1 MQSLNYETYLKKLHG
16 CYLGKAV
23 GGTLGMPREGTLTMA
38 EVSYYDPVPDAMV
51 GNDDLDLQVIAL
63 EVLRRYGLPVN
74 AHDLAHCF
82 TDHIRFYPDEY
93 GVTAKNLSVGVYPP
107 LSGKYGSRFGAGM
120 GAAIR
125 SELWAA
131 LAPDQPEL
139 AVRLCREDAM
149 NDHYGDGVDACI
161 FLTAVESAAFTCHDR
176 EKLIA
181 TGLHYIQHNAR
192 MTEAFT
198 NVHKWWDELHDVK
211 AVREQVLAH
220 YPSDNWT
227 DVTINL
233 SFILLAWLAG
243 EGDFGRSICLAS
255 SLGYDAD
262 CTCATLGAILG
273 LIDPD
278 GIEEKWSRPI
288 GNQLVLSDN
297 IIAMHEP
304 PTISE
309 FIALVGET
317 MLEVGRYYGVLAPW
331 QQEAGLPAWHGASA
345 WTSRPAP
352 VEAQEDTELAAVRPL
367 AVRLRWPEGLMIP
380 CGKEHPV
387 EITFTNVQEAPMAGN
402 VTFTVPEGWQV
413 APTQAELSLAPGA
426 SHTLTLTV
434 QSPKRV
440 YRSCRSMLDMR
451 FRLDGMMFDVSAGL
465 VEPICWLRVPAKQEY
480 TVCPENALFRNA
492 EVVEAPGYFQKVPAG
507 HWLYAAEVRA
517 IMNMPRVQL
526 VANGTRPVRVW
537 LNGELVNTF
546 ENKLYVPAVHRS
558 PSMAVVSL
566 HHDWNQLVLEVLPG
580 DGQEG
585 EICLILGDCETWRYF
600 EELSWRV
607 PQEG

>member
-63 EVLRRYGLPVN
+63 EVIRRYGLPVN
-74 AHDLAHCF
+74 ARDLAHCF
-82 TDHIRFYPDEY
+82 IDHIRFYPDEY
-93 GVTAKNLSVGVYPP
+93 GVAAKNLSVGVYPP

-131 LAPDQPEL
+131 LAPNQPEL
-139 AVRLCREDAM
+139 AVRLCREDAV

-181 TGLHYIQHNAR
+181 TGLHYIQHNVR

-198 NVHKWWDELHDVK
+198 NVHKWWDELHNVK

-220 YPSDNWT
+220 YLSDNWT

-317 MLEVGRYYGVLAPW
+317 HAGGQPLLRRVGSVAAGKRASRMAWCVGRDETGLRLWRRRRIPSWRRCVRW
-331 QQEAGLPAWHGASA
+331 RCGCAGRRDWS
-345 WTSRPAP
+345 S
-352 VEAQEDTELAAVRPL
+352 
-367 AVRLRWPEGLMIP
+367 
-380 CGKEHPV
+380 
-387 EITFTNVQEAPMAGN
+387 
-402 VTFTVPEGWQV
+402 
-413 APTQAELSLAPGA
+413 
-426 SHTLTLTV
+426 
-434 QSPKRV
+434 
-440 YRSCRSMLDMR
+440 
-451 FRLDGMMFDVSAGL
+451 
-465 VEPICWLRVPAKQEY
+465 
-480 TVCPENALFRNA
+480 
-492 EVVEAPGYFQKVPAG
+492 PAG
-507 HWLYAAEVRA
+507 RSIPWRLPSPTCRKRPWRA
-517 IMNMPRVQL
+517 M
-526 VANGTRPVRVW
+526 
-537 LNGELVNTF
+537 
-546 ENKLYVPAVHRS
+546 
-558 PSMAVVSL
+558 
-566 HHDWNQLVLEVLPG
+566 
-580 DGQEG
+580 
-585 EICLILGDCETWRYF
+585 
-600 EELSWRV
+600 
-607 PQEG
+607 